1 MKLKTYLRGLG
12 LGLVVASLVTGVG
25 SRQTMSDEQIKA
37 RAKELGMIESN
48 TYLHQVDAAIETE
61 ETPEPAMETETS
73 VETLESETIAELE
86 SKTTVE
92 TAVEETTAEES
103 ATEEITVETENT
115 TEETVAESKES
126 GETVAEE
133 TTAPEA
139 ESEPVEESQE
149 QSGEDTTAP
158 ETVTFQIH
166 SGDSSVS
173 VAKRLAEAG
182 LVGDAKAFDQYLCQ
196 NGYDKK
202 IRTGT
207 YEIQNDSSNEE
218 IAKIITAGK

>member
-12 LGLVVASLVTGVG
+12 LGLIVAALVTGAG

-37 RAKELGMIESN
+37 RAKELGMMESK
-48 TYLHQVDAAIETE
+48 TYLTQVNESKEAAESL
-61 ETPEPAMETETS
+61 M
-73 VETLESETIAELE
+73 ESETV
-86 SKTTVE
+86 T
-92 TAVEETTAEES
+92 
-103 ATEEITVETENT
+103 
-115 TEETVAESKES
+115 ETVAETEEIETTTLETAAETKENVTETK
-126 GETVAEE
+126 ETVSEE
-133 TTAPEA
+133 TAETVPET
-139 ESEPVEESQE
+139 ESEPVEESPE
-149 QSGEDTTAP
+149 QSIEETTSP
-158 ETVTFQIH
+158 ENVTFQIH

-202 IRTGT
+202 IRVGT

-218 IAKIITAGK
+218 IAKIITTGK

>member
-1 MKLKTYLRGLG
+1 MKLRTYLRGLG
-12 LGLVVASLVTGVG
+12 LGLIVAALVTGVG
-25 SRQTMSDEQIKA
+25 SQQTMSDEQIKS
-37 RAKELGMIESN
+37 RAKELGMMEGH
-48 TYLHQVDAAIETE
+48 TYLNQVDAAIETE
-61 ETPEPAMETETS
+61 ETAETEETTETEETAETEETTEMEETVETVI
-73 VETLESETIAELE
+73 VETLESESRVELE
-86 SKTTVE
+86 SE
-92 TAVEETTAEES
+92 TA
-103 ATEEITVETENT
+103 
-115 TEETVAESKES
+115 
-126 GETVAEE
+126 AEE
-133 TTAPEA
+133 TKAQETAPEA
-139 ESEPVEESQE
+139 ESEPVEESRE
-149 QSGEDTTAP
+149 QPVEDTMAP

-207 YEIQNDSSNEE
+207 YEIQSDSSNEE

>member
-12 LGLVVASLVTGVG
+12 LGLIVAALVTGVG

-37 RAKELGMIESN
+37 RAKELGMMESK
-48 TYLHQVDAAIETE
+48 TYLTQVNESKEAAESL
-61 ETPEPAMETETS
+61 M
-73 VETLESETIAELE
+73 ESETV
-86 SKTTVE
+86 T
-92 TAVEETTAEES
+92 
-103 ATEEITVETENT
+103 
-115 TEETVAESKES
+115 ETVAETEEIETTTLETAAETKENVTETK
-126 GETVAEE
+126 ETVSEE
-133 TTAPEA
+133 TAETVPET
-139 ESEPVEESQE
+139 ESEPVEESPE
-149 QSGEDTTAP
+149 QSIEETMSP

-202 IRTGT
+202 IRVGT

-218 IAKIITAGK
+218 IAKIITTGK

>member
-12 LGLVVASLVTGVG
+12 LGLIVAALVTGVG

-37 RAKELGMIESN
+37 RAKELGMMESK
-48 TYLHQVDAAIETE
+48 TYLTQVNESKEAAESL
-61 ETPEPAMETETS
+61 M
-73 VETLESETIAELE
+73 ESETV
-86 SKTTVE
+86 T
-92 TAVEETTAEES
+92 
-103 ATEEITVETENT
+103 
-115 TEETVAESKES
+115 ETVAE
-126 GETVAEE
+126 TVAETEEIE
-133 TTAPEA
+133 TTTLETAAETKENVTETKETVSEETAETVPET
-139 ESEPVEESQE
+139 ESEPVEESPE
-149 QSGEDTTAP
+149 QSIEETMSP

-202 IRTGT
+202 IRVGT

-218 IAKIITAGK
+218 IAKIITTGK

>member
-12 LGLVVASLVTGVG
+12 LGLIVAALVTGAG

-37 RAKELGMIESN
+37 RAKELGMMESK
-48 TYLHQVDAAIETE
+48 TYLTQVNESKEAAESL
-61 ETPEPAMETETS
+61 M
-73 VETLESETIAELE
+73 ESETV
-86 SKTTVE
+86 T
-92 TAVEETTAEES
+92 
-103 ATEEITVETENT
+103 
-115 TEETVAESKES
+115 ETVAETEEIETTTLETAAETKENVTETK
-126 GETVAEE
+126 ETVSEE
-133 TTAPEA
+133 TAETVPET
-139 ESEPVEESQE
+139 ESEPVEESPE
-149 QSGEDTTAP
+149 QSIEETMSP

-202 IRTGT
+202 IRVGT

-218 IAKIITAGK
+218 IAKIITTGK

>member
-48 TYLHQVDAAIETE
+48 TYLNQVDAAIETE
-61 ETPEPAMETETS
+61 ETPEPDMESETLVETMES
-73 VETLESETIAELE
+73 ETLESETQAELE
-86 SKTTVE
+86 SETMVE
-92 TAVEETTAEES
+92 TGEETETTTEETTAEET
-103 ATEEITVETENT
+103 A
-115 TEETVAESKES
+115 AESEES
-126 GETVAEE
+126 VAE
-133 TTAPEA
+133 TTAQETAPET

-149 QSGEDTTAP
+149 QPVEENTAP

>member
-12 LGLVVASLVTGVG
+12 LGLIVAALVTGVG

-37 RAKELGMIESN
+37 RAKELGMMESK
-48 TYLHQVDAAIETE
+48 TYLTQVNESKEAAESL
-61 ETPEPAMETETS
+61 M
-73 VETLESETIAELE
+73 ESETV
-86 SKTTVE
+86 T
-92 TAVEETTAEES
+92 
-103 ATEEITVETENT
+103 
-115 TEETVAESKES
+115 ETVAETEEIETTTLETAAETKENVTETK
-126 GETVAEE
+126 ETVSEE
-133 TTAPEA
+133 TAETVPET
-139 ESEPVEESQE
+139 ESEPVEESPE
-149 QSGEDTTAP
+149 QSIEETTSP

-202 IRTGT
+202 IRVGT

-218 IAKIITAGK
+218 IAKIITTGK

>member
-12 LGLVVASLVTGVG
+12 LGLIVAALVTGVG

-37 RAKELGMIESN
+37 RAKELGMMESK
-48 TYLHQVDAAIETE
+48 TYLTQVNESKEAAESL
-61 ETPEPAMETETS
+61 M
-73 VETLESETIAELE
+73 ESETV
-86 SKTTVE
+86 T
-92 TAVEETTAEES
+92 
-103 ATEEITVETENT
+103 
-115 TEETVAESKES
+115 ETVAETEEIETTTLETAAETKETAAETK
-126 GETVAEE
+126 ETVSEE
-133 TTAPEA
+133 TAETLPET
-139 ESEPVEESQE
+139 ESEPVEESPE
-149 QSGEDTTAP
+149 QSIEETTAP

-202 IRTGT
+202 IRVGT

-218 IAKIITAGK
+218 IAKIITTGK

>member
-1 MKLKTYLRGLG
+1 MKLRTYLRGLG
-12 LGLVVASLVTGVG
+12 LGLIVAALVTGVG
-25 SRQTMSDEQIKA
+25 SQQTMSDEQIKS
-37 RAKELGMIESN
+37 RAKELGMMEGH
-48 TYLHQVDAAIETE
+48 TYLNQVDAAIETE
-61 ETPEPAMETETS
+61 ETAETEETTETEET
-73 VETLESETIAELE
+73 VETVIAETLESESRVELE
-86 SKTTVE
+86 SE
-92 TAVEETTAEES
+92 TA
-103 ATEEITVETENT
+103 
-115 TEETVAESKES
+115 
-126 GETVAEE
+126 AEE
-133 TTAPEA
+133 TKAQETAPEA

-149 QSGEDTTAP
+149 QPVEDTMAP

-166 SGDSSVS
+166 RGDSSVS

-207 YEIQNDSSNEE
+207 YEIQSDSSNEE

>member
-12 LGLVVASLVTGVG
+12 LGLIVAALVTGVG

-37 RAKELGMIESN
+37 RAKELGMMESK
-48 TYLHQVDAAIETE
+48 TYLTQVNESKEAAESL
-61 ETPEPAMETETS
+61 M
-73 VETLESETIAELE
+73 ESETV
-86 SKTTVE
+86 T
-92 TAVEETTAEES
+92 
-103 ATEEITVETENT
+103 
-115 TEETVAESKES
+115 ETVAETEEIETTTL
-126 GETVAEE
+126 ETVAETKENVAE
-133 TTAPEA
+133 TKETVSEETAETLPET
-139 ESEPVEESQE
+139 ESEPVEESPE
-149 QSGEDTTAP
+149 QPSEETTAP

-202 IRTGT
+202 IRVGT

-218 IAKIITAGK
+218 IAKIITTGK

>member
-12 LGLVVASLVTGVG
+12 LGLIVATLVTGVG

-37 RAKELGMIESN
+37 RAKELGMMESK
-48 TYLHQVDAAIETE
+48 TYLTQVNESKE
-61 ETPEPAMETETS
+61 EAESLM
-73 VETLESETIAELE
+73 ESETI
-86 SKTTVE
+86 T
-92 TAVEETTAEES
+92 
-103 ATEEITVETENT
+103 
-115 TEETVAESKES
+115 ETVAETEEIETTTLETAAETKENVTETK
-126 GETVAEE
+126 ETVSEE
-133 TTAPEA
+133 TAETVPET
-139 ESEPVEESQE
+139 ESEPVEESPE
-149 QSGEDTTAP
+149 QSIEETTSP

-202 IRTGT
+202 IRVGT

-218 IAKIITAGK
+218 IAKIITTGK

>member
-12 LGLVVASLVTGVG
+12 LGLIVAALVTGVG

-37 RAKELGMIESN
+37 RAKELGMMESK
-48 TYLHQVDAAIETE
+48 TYLTQVNESKEAAESL
-61 ETPEPAMETETS
+61 M
-73 VETLESETIAELE
+73 ESETV
-86 SKTTVE
+86 T
-92 TAVEETTAEES
+92 
-103 ATEEITVETENT
+103 
-115 TEETVAESKES
+115 ETVAETEEIETTTLETAAEIKENVTETK
-126 GETVAEE
+126 ETVSEE
-133 TTAPEA
+133 TAETVPET
-139 ESEPVEESQE
+139 ESEPVEESPE
-149 QSGEDTTAP
+149 QSIEETTSP

-202 IRTGT
+202 IRVGT

-218 IAKIITAGK
+218 IAKIITTGK

>member
-12 LGLVVASLVTGVG
+12 LGLIVAALVTGVG

-37 RAKELGMIESN
+37 RAKELGMMESK
-48 TYLHQVDAAIETE
+48 TYLTQVNESKEAAESL
-61 ETPEPAMETETS
+61 M
-73 VETLESETIAELE
+73 ESETV
-86 SKTTVE
+86 T
-92 TAVEETTAEES
+92 
-103 ATEEITVETENT
+103 
-115 TEETVAESKES
+115 ETVAETEEIETTTLETAAETKENVTETK
-126 GETVAEE
+126 ETVSEE
-133 TTAPEA
+133 TAETVPET
-139 ESEPVEESQE
+139 ESEPVEESPE
-149 QSGEDTTAP
+149 QSIEETTSP

-173 VAKRLAEAG
+173 VAKCLAEAG

-202 IRTGT
+202 IRVGT

-218 IAKIITAGK
+218 IAKIITTGK

>member
-12 LGLVVASLVTGVG
+12 LGLIVAALVTGAG

-37 RAKELGMIESN
+37 RAKELGMMESK
-48 TYLHQVDAAIETE
+48 TYLTQVNESKEAAESL
-61 ETPEPAMETETS
+61 M
-73 VETLESETIAELE
+73 ESETV
-86 SKTTVE
+86 T
-92 TAVEETTAEES
+92 
-103 ATEEITVETENT
+103 
-115 TEETVAESKES
+115 ETVAETEEIETITLETAAETKENVTETK
-126 GETVAEE
+126 ETVSEE
-133 TTAPEA
+133 TAETVPET
-139 ESEPVEESQE
+139 ESEPVEESPE
-149 QSGEDTTAP
+149 QSIEETTSP

-202 IRTGT
+202 IRVGT

-218 IAKIITAGK
+218 IAKIITTGK

>member
-12 LGLVVASLVTGVG
+12 LGLIVAALVTGVG

-37 RAKELGMIESN
+37 RAKELGMMESK
-48 TYLHQVDAAIETE
+48 TYLTQVNESKEAAESL
-61 ETPEPAMETETS
+61 M
-73 VETLESETIAELE
+73 ESETV
-86 SKTTVE
+86 T
-92 TAVEETTAEES
+92 
-103 ATEEITVETENT
+103 
-115 TEETVAESKES
+115 ETVAETEEIETTTLETAAETKENVAETK
-126 GETVAEE
+126 ETVSEE
-133 TTAPEA
+133 TAETLPET
-139 ESEPVEESQE
+139 ESEPVEESPE
-149 QSGEDTTAP
+149 QPSEETTAP

-202 IRTGT
+202 IRVGT

-218 IAKIITAGK
+218 IAKIITTGK

>member
-12 LGLVVASLVTGVG
+12 LGLIVAALVTGVG

-37 RAKELGMIESN
+37 RAKELGMMESK
-48 TYLHQVDAAIETE
+48 TYLTQVNESKEATE
-61 ETPEPAMETETS
+61 SLM
-73 VETLESETIAELE
+73 ESETV
-86 SKTTVE
+86 T
-92 TAVEETTAEES
+92 
-103 ATEEITVETENT
+103 
-115 TEETVAESKES
+115 ETVAETEEIETTTLETAAETKENVTETK
-126 GETVAEE
+126 ETVSEE
-133 TTAPEA
+133 TAETVPET
-139 ESEPVEESQE
+139 ESEPVEESPE
-149 QSGEDTTAP
+149 QSIEETTSP

-202 IRTGT
+202 IRVGT

-218 IAKIITAGK
+218 IAKIITTGK

>member
-1 MKLKTYLRGLG
+1 MKLRTYLRGLG
-12 LGLVVASLVTGVG
+12 LGLIVAALVTGVG
-25 SRQTMSDEQIKA
+25 SQQTMSDEQIKS
-37 RAKELGMIESN
+37 RAKELGMMEGH
-48 TYLHQVDAAIETE
+48 TYLNQVDAAIETE
-61 ETPEPAMETETS
+61 ETAEKEETTETEETAETEETTEMEETVETVI
-73 VETLESETIAELE
+73 VETLESESRVELE
-86 SKTTVE
+86 SE
-92 TAVEETTAEES
+92 TA
-103 ATEEITVETENT
+103 
-115 TEETVAESKES
+115 
-126 GETVAEE
+126 AEE
-133 TTAPEA
+133 TKAQETAPEA
-139 ESEPVEESQE
+139 ESEPVEESRE
-149 QSGEDTTAP
+149 QPVEDTMAP

-207 YEIQNDSSNEE
+207 YEIQSDSSNEE